1 MERYLGYSSLQD
13 DSSVYIYE
21 KGFEEILHTQKKK
34 KKKFEIK
41 IFFINRLLVLTIKLF
56 CPSSV
61 ADTSIICG
69 KPYDFI
75 DSLF

>member
-1 MERYLGYSSLQD
+1 MERYLGFASLQD

-41 IFFINRLLVLTIKLF
+41 IFL
-56 CPSSV
+56 
-61 ADTSIICG
+61 SI
-69 KPYDFI
+69 DF
-75 DSLF
+75 